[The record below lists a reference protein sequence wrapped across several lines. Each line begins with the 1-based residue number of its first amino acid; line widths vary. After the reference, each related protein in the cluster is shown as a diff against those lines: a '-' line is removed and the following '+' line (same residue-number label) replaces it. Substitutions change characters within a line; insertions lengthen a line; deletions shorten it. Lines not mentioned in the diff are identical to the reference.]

1 MSQTQGTY
9 TVESQGNKIHDE
21 SNDKKYFIITP
32 RIVKAYSRNPYDLAL
47 WDTIKDIAGE
57 SGECYLNTEQL
68 AILSGMSA
76 GKASESRKYWIELG
90 FLKGEIRQ
98 DPGYPQPVWHITV
111 PDLWKINIEW
121 CENNPKIQDRV
132 NFMLSQK
139 SLHQVKPSPDEERP
153 SPHETKNNQQ
163 QEELNIYTAEDFQN
177 MSIIQAQK
185 VATLKMYKKAA
196 GFFPGFR
203 IWFFVHDFIV
213 KNKLTFESIE
223 SAAVN
228 WESCGF
234 KPENVKGIL
243 EWARDGVPSNL
254 NGKKQGQKRTE
265 TPVNESKVV
274 SGTKAFL
281 QRHAGEGA

>member
-76 GKASESRKYWIELG
+76 GKASESRKYWIDLG

-111 PDLWKINIEW
+111 PDLWKKNIEW
-121 CENNPKIQDRV
+121 CEANPKIQDRV

-139 SLHQVKPSPDEERP
+139 SLHVVKPSPDEERP

-163 QEELNIYTAEDFQN
+163 QEELNIDKRMVILSKLYQN
-177 MSIIQAQK
+177 NIAVITPLVADILRDAVIEFPDSTWYEPAFKIAIENNARNWKYIQK
-185 VATLKMYKKAA
+185 VL
-196 GFFPGFR
+196 
-203 IWFFVHDFIV
+203 
-213 KNKLTFESIE
+213 S
-223 SAAVN
+223 N
-228 WESCGF
+228 W
-234 KPENVKGIL
+234 KIKGRDWTPSL
-243 EWARDGVPSNL
+243 E
-254 NGKKQGQKRTE
+254 NGKKQGQKTKE
-265 TPVNESKVV
+265 APNNESKVV
-274 SGTKAFL
+274 AGTKAFL
-281 QRHAGEGA
+281 ERHAGEGA